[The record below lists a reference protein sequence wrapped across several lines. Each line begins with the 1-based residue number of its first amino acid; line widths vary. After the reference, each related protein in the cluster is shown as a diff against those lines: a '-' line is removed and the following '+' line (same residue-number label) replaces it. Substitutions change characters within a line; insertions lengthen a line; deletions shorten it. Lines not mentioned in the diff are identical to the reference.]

1 MVGRDPDDTDVRDE
15 FTLTAIRQV
24 FLDMIR
30 AKEPNTV
37 ASNWSWSKMDFDMAV
52 SNLSLDYRTI
62 LLVLGNPTVKDRVGL
77 GVALTK
83 VLALIRQ
90 GKNTANVQLDTIR
103 KTQTWYAN
111 VYNAGENF
119 FCKTVVGL
127 DQRKQYV
134 STDHTFRKWFT
145 RFMRGT
151 CLCMGMV

>member
-1 MVGRDPDDTDVRDE
+1 M
-15 FTLTAIRQV
+15 
-24 FLDMIR
+24 
-30 AKEPNTV
+30 
-37 ASNWSWSKMDFDMAV
+37 
-52 SNLSLDYRTI
+52 
-62 LLVLGNPTVKDRVGL
+62 

-90 GKNTANVQLDTIR
+90 GKNAANVQFDTIR

-119 FCKTVVGL
+119 SCKTVVGL

-151 CLCMGMV
+151 RLCMGMV